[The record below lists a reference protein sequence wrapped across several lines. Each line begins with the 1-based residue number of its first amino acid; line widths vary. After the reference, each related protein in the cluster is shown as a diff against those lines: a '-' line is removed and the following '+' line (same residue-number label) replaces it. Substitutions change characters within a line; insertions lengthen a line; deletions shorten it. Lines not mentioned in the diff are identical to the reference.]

1 MNFRTLYSLNLE
13 FVNAGGKIKYLLRLP
28 SLRKTLQML
37 KKNEQLISNRKS
49 DTIYICGLGPSL
61 ADVDLDKIAA
71 MDNVDTLVCNYFVKM
86 ANTTKLKPTYYMM
99 ADSGFAKPKHRPAL
113 EKAIQLFPDTKFIW
127 NSSIPKLDP
136 STLDYSCDKYFIA
149 MYNGYY
155 IKPKHY
161 EITKVT
167 PAFGNVICA
176 AIGFAIGAGYKKI
189 VLLGCDFNSFAFPHE
204 VHCYDGGKES
214 KNARRISL
222 DFELFCYSFD
232 ATVHLKLAE
241 YARKKGVEIINS
253 TKGSLIDAYPII
265 IDEKLYEHD

>member
-99 ADSGFAKPKHRPAL
+99 ADAGFVNPKHRPAL
-113 EKAIQLFPDTKFIW
+113 EKAIQLYPDTKFIW
-127 NSSIPKLDP
+127 NSSFPALDP
-136 STLDYSCDKYFIA
+136 STLNYPCDKYFIA
-149 MYNGYY
+149 MYDGYY
-155 IKPKHY
+155 IKPKQID
-161 EITKVT
+161 ITKVT
-167 PAFGNVICA
+167 PALGNVICV

-204 VHCYDGGKES
+204 VHCYDGGKDN
-214 KNARRISL
+214 KAARRISL

-232 ATVHLKLAE
+232 ATVHLQLAK
-241 YARKKGVEIINS
+241 YANLLGVEIVNS
-253 TKGSLIDAYPII
+253 TKGSLIDAYPM
-265 IDEKLYEHD
+265 DVDDNLYFKR

>member
-1 MNFRTLYSLNLE
+1 MNFRTLYNLNLE

-28 SLRKTLQML
+28 SLRKTLKLL

-71 MDNVDTLVCNYFVKM
+71 MDNVDTLVVNHFFKM
-86 ANTTKLKPTYYMM
+86 SKQHKLRPTYYLM
-99 ADSGFAKPKHRPAL
+99 ADAGFLKPQHRPSL
-113 EKAIQLFPDTKFIW
+113 ERAISLYKDAKFIW
-127 NSSIPKLDP
+127 NSSYPSSDP
-136 STLDYSCDKYFIA
+136 TVLDYPCEKYFIA

-155 IKPKHY
+155 IHPKQFD
-161 EITKVT
+161 ITKVT

-204 VHCYDGGKES
+204 VHCYDGGKEN
-214 KNARRISL
+214 KGARRISL

-241 YARKKGVEIINS
+241 YAHKMGVEIINS
-253 TKGSLIDAYPII
+253 TKGSLIDAYPVV
-265 IDEKLYEHD
+265 IDENLYKHD